1 MLLENL
7 TSAPIG
13 GKIMENGQSSE
24 FAPRAIFRALL
35 LLLEKFFGNFS
46 DRVGGYLG
54 KAIRL
59 LERIF
64 ELGCGGDGFLD
75 IKLVVIQVLISI
87 LKFWNRDQDSDL
99 EGGANI
105 KDNDSD
111 FEDLGDDD
119 NLQLAKKTSQVSNN
133 NLSQN
138 PHVDGLGSG
147 PFSEQAVTVLIKKFL
162 KRITVVPGFLGDHG
176 LVETLCGL
184 IMEIPRFSGSFFE
197 KFESDAPGLTD
208 LPRNE
213 EFFGIC
219 RVILTKVKL
228 NKTKLRLLEYIISDF
243 DVASG
248 DYNGFMADFL
258 EIGKVK
264 SIESDFFYSI
274 AAIFNARNVQVDC
287 LGDAVLAK
295 LILRAFDGFTSK
307 NKKITCNSI
316 RILGLIFS
324 KTGFQRLY
332 GVLAEVLA
340 LSNEPV
346 SENFKWTCQLIDQT
360 FFTNFFDQF
369 KEFLGHSF
377 SKFGWNAT
385 FAFSLILR
393 NINTCQVSIFHLTTT
408 GFSEL
413 NRQSGRK

>member
-1 MLLENL
+1 M
-7 TSAPIG
+7 P
-13 GKIMENGQSSE
+13 
-24 FAPRAIFRALL
+24 PRAIFRGLL
-35 LLLEKFFGNFS
+35 LLLDKFFGNFS
-46 DRVGGYLG
+46 VSVGGYLG
-54 KAIRL
+54 KGVRL

-64 ELGCGGDGFLD
+64 KLGGEGDGFLD

-87 LKFWNRDQDSDL
+87 LKFWNRDQDSDM
-99 EGGANI
+99 EGGGAV

-119 NLQLAKKTSQVSNN
+119 NLQLTKNTSQISGN
-133 NLSQN
+133 NLSIK
-138 PHVDGLGSG
+138 PHVDHLNSGLL
-147 PFSEQAVTVLIKKFL
+147 SEQAVTVLIKKFF
-162 KRITVVPGFLGDHG
+162 KRITGVPGFLGDHG

-197 KFESDAPGLTD
+197 KFESYVAGLTD
-208 LPRNE
+208 VPRNE

-248 DYNGFMADFL
+248 EYNGFMADFL

-274 AAIFNARNVQVDC
+274 AAIFNARNVQMDC
-287 LGDAVLAK
+287 LADAVLAK

-324 KTGFQRLY
+324 NTSFQRLY

-340 LSNEPV
+340 LSNEPT
-346 SENFKWTCQLIDQT
+346 SDSFKWTCQLIDQT
-360 FFTNFFDQF
+360 FFTKFFDQF

-393 NINTCQVSIFHLTTT
+393 KINTRQVPIFNLTTI
-408 GFSEL
+408 GLSRL
-413 NRQSGRK
+413 NRQSDRK